1 MTPVGDIQVEV
12 LLQELEFERMGSQQD
27 TRYFRFKKRPNQNK
41 HLIVIPIYFP
51 KLKICEL
58 VMVKSGCPKREI

>member
-41 HLIVIPIYFP
+41 HPIYFP

-58 VMVKSGCPKREI
+58 IMVKSGCPKREI

>member
-27 TRYFRFKKRPNQNK
+27 TRYFRFKKRPNHHYSN
-41 HLIVIPIYFP
+41 LFS
-51 KLKICEL
+51 KIENL
-58 VMVKSGCPKREI
+58 